1 MAAIIISTIQPRMI
15 SLQIGF
21 FGDIRRICIIFFYVL
36 SGTLF
41 DIRQP
46 LAYGKDNNKL
56 LTTPYNGLFNYFHY
70 YYHHYY
76 YYHYYYKNNSINDK
90 SNNNTNNNMNNNTN
104 ILKDSKG

>member
-56 LTTPYNGLFNYFHY
+56 LTPPIMAYSTTSTSTTTITTTTIIRITALTI
-70 YYHHYY
+70 
-76 YYHYYYKNNSINDK
+76 KAII
-90 SNNNTNNNMNNNTN
+90 
-104 ILKDSKG
+104 ILTTI